1 LNYIKLTQIK
11 SSDNPSQIEILLR
24 LFSTYGDLGI
34 VYKIFIK
41 KHEGEN
47 GTTMETY
54 MEMEHIEIGCD
65 LVSSV
70 EGRVHLHGALNTA
83 NKHKCWEFLG

>member
-11 SSDNPSQIEILLR
+11 SNDNPSQTALLLR
-24 LFSTYGDLGI
+24 LFVTYGDVGI

-54 MEMEHIEIGCD
+54 MEMDHIEIGCD

-70 EGRVHLHGALNTA
+70 EGRVHLHAALNMV
-83 NKHKCWEFLG
+83 NKHKYWEFLG

>member
-11 SSDNPSQIEILLR
+11 SNDNPSQIGILVR

-34 VYKIFIK
+34 AYKIFIK

-54 MEMEHIEIGCD
+54 MEMDHIEIGCD

-70 EGRVHLHGALNTA
+70 EGGVHLPANLNTA
-83 NKHKCWEFLG
+83 NKHKCWEFLE

>member
-1 LNYIKLTQIK
+1 LTQIK
-11 SSDNPSQIEILLR
+11 SNDNPSQIAILLR
-24 LFSTYGDLGI
+24 LVSTYGDVEI

-47 GTTMETY
+47 DTTKETC
-54 MEMEHIEIGCD
+54 MEMYHVEMGCD

-70 EGRVHLHGALNTA
+70 EGRVHLHAALNTV